1 MDLSYFF
8 SLFVSLSDG
17 ILTTVSLFVITL
29 VLSIPLGLLISFA
42 RTSSN
47 RALKSVSGVYVWLLR
62 GTPLLLQMFFI
73 FFGLPNI
80 PGIGRFLV
88 LDRFEAACWAFVLNY
103 AAYFAEIFRGGMLSI
118 DKGQYEAAQVLSFT
132 RFQTVRFLTVP
143 QMLRVCLPA
152 ISNEAITLVKDT
164 ALVTALGVADILYFA
179 KHAVN
184 RDVNTLAFV
193 VAAIFYLVMSY
204 GVTKLFD
211 ALEKRFRF

>member
-1 MDLSYFF
+1 MNFSYFF
-8 SLFVSLSDG
+8 SLFGNLSDG
-17 ILTTVSLFVITL
+17 LLTTVLLFVITL
-29 VLSIPLGLLISFA
+29 VLSIPLGLLISFM
-42 RTSSN
+42 RISKN
-47 RALKSVSGVYVWLLR
+47 RVVKGISGVYVWLLR

-80 PGIGRFLV
+80 PLIGQFLV
-88 LDRFEAACWAFVLNY
+88 LDRFEASCWAFVLNY

-132 RFQTVRFLTVP
+132 RAQTVRFLTVP

-164 ALVTALGVADILYFA
+164 ALVTALGVADILYYA

-184 RDVNTLAFV
+184 RDVNTMAFF

-204 GVTKLFD
+204 GVTKAFD
-211 ALEKRFRF
+211 ALEKRFKF